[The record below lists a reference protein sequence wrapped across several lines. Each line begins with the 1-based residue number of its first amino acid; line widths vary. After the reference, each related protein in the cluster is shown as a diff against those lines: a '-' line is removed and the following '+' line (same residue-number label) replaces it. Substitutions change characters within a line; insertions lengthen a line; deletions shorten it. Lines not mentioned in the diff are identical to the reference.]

1 MKTYKV
7 FASLLITFAFLS
19 IQARAADPPPAPEK
33 LPAILA
39 SLDAGKVTVLDN
51 KTAGAIRGQ
60 AYQYVLVRTVLNAFD
75 FAPGIQWSL
84 NPLAYRY
91 GAWGGPG
98 WTNGGGFGSSAPA
111 DAMDDLFMQHDQGL
125 PDALLILGL
134 QNLATTSTTSDPYWG
149 KIYVPTS
156 ITQGSGLPADKYVGV
171 ASGSLVGGKFY
182 LGWRPM
188 PFPEYARRE
197 ALIGMQLLGVL
208 PSATFSSL
216 QRAAALHRNRGRS

>member
-1 MKTYKV
+1 MKRYKV
-7 FASLLITFAFLS
+7 FSSLLITFAFLS
-19 IQARAADPPPAPEK
+19 VVQARAADPPPAPEK

-75 FAPGIQWSL
+75 FAPGYSVDCQSIGL
-84 NPLAYRY
+84 PLWRL
-91 GAWGGPG
+91 GRSRMDQRRRQRRHTHP
-98 WTNGGGFGSSAPA
+98 TA
-111 DAMDDLFMQHDQGL
+111 DAMDAAFRLHDLGQY
-125 PDALLILGL
+125 PDALLIGAL
-134 QNLATTSTTSDPYWG
+134 QSLAPTSNPFWG

-156 ITQGSGLPADKYVGV
+156 ITQGSNLPADKNVAV

-208 PSATFSSL
+208 P
-216 QRAAALHRNRGRS
+216 

>member
-19 IQARAADPPPAPEK
+19 VVQAWAADPPPTPEK

-39 SLDAGKVTVLDN
+39 SLDAGKVTVLDD
-51 KTAGAIRGQ
+51 KAARAIRGQ

-75 FAPGIQWSL
+75 FAPDIQWSL
-84 NPLAYRY
+84 NPFAYRY

-98 WTNGGGFGSSAPA
+98 WTNGGGIGSNTPA
-111 DAMDDLFMQHDQGL
+111 DLMDNFFMLHDQSAL
-125 PDALLILGL
+125 SDAQLIGAL
-134 QNLATTSTTSDPYWG
+134 QLLATTPNAFWG
-149 KIYVPTS
+149 SIYVPPS
-156 ITQGSGLPADKYVGV
+156 ITAGSNLPANKNVWV
-171 ASGSLVGGKFY
+171 AGGSIVGGKFF

-208 PSATFSSL
+208 P
-216 QRAAALHRNRGRS
+216 

>member
-7 FASLLITFAFLS
+7 FSSLLITFAFLS
-19 IQARAADPPPAPEK
+19 VQAWAADPPPAPEK
-33 LPAILA
+33 MPAILA
-39 SLDAGKVTVLDN
+39 SLDAGKVTVLDD
-51 KTAGAIRGQ
+51 KAAGAIRGQ

-84 NPLAYRY
+84 NPFAYRY

-98 WTNGGGFGSSAPA
+98 WTNGGGFGSSTPA
-111 DAMDDLFMQHDQGL
+111 DLMDTYFMGHDQGTL
-125 PDALLILGL
+125 SDAQLIGALVS
-134 QNLATTSTTSDPYWG
+134 LATTFHPFWG
-149 KIYVPTS
+149 NIYSPS
-156 ITQGSGLPADKYVGV
+156 WITEGSGLPADKNVGV

-208 PSATFSSL
+208 P
-216 QRAAALHRNRGRS
+216 

>member
-1 MKTYKV
+1 MKTYRV
-7 FASLLITFAFLS
+7 FASLLITFALLS
-19 IQARAADPPPAPEK
+19 VPAWAADPPPAAEK
-33 LPAILA
+33 MPAILA
-39 SLDAGKVTVLDN
+39 SLDAGKITVLDD
-51 KTAGAIRGQ
+51 KAAGAVRGQ

-75 FAPGIQWSL
+75 FAPNIQWSP

-98 WTNGGGFGSSAPA
+98 WTNGGGFGSSTPA
-111 DAMDDLFMQHDQGL
+111 DQMDALFKLHDLTQLSDADLIVALQGL
-125 PDALLILGL
+125 VNTP
-134 QNLATTSTTSDPYWG
+134 NLFWG
-149 KIYVPTS
+149 GIYVPT
-156 ITQGSGLPADKYVGV
+156 ITAGSNLPASTNVWV

-208 PSATFSSL
+208 P
-216 QRAAALHRNRGRS
+216 